1 MKKLLCITACLI
13 AFLGSAQTNWEVKSD
28 FWSGKGLY
36 ENGSKISVSQA
47 IEKAK
52 GQESILKNLKAAR
65 TNRTLGVIMS
75 YPGAFAFGYVLGQSL
90 NSNGPKPNWGVGGA
104 GAGLMIGGMLL
115 EGSGNR
121 KLRQAAE
128 EHNNLNKSAYNFQ
141 PELNLYCSENGL
153 GFRMVF

>member
-1 MKKLLCITACLI
+1 MKKLLFITACLI

-52 GQESILKNLKAAR
+52 GQENILKNLKAAR

>member
-1 MKKLLCITACLI
+1 MKKLLFITACLI